1 MATMMTLESNE
12 RVWDEILDLENSNRS
27 GSPHKTSNSN
37 VRMDMR
43 SSSASRKSFT
53 KDDTPLTKD
62 DNATLHYSAGLLQ
75 RGDTA
80 ELPMKESSRPR
91 KKDRRRNR
99 DGTVSRRSATR
110 ESRSD
115 RARSLSRGLG
125 RSLSKLRSRS
135 KSALR
140 KTTTDKSKRK
150 SKRKSDVN
158 EQTLPPDPVSTHSAD
173 TTKISYSTP
182 DRSTSDDN
190 TINND
195 GDNDSVDS
203 DTLDHDRGKEL
214 MKLFERQQEELK
226 SEMSASIAKFDIEA
240 NYWKKKAKALKKKY
254 EGEAATSVGKET
266 DFRLL
271 TSSVFELERKI
282 KDNEQKSGEKIE
294 DLENLLKALGEEK
307 EELKR
312 KANSSSQQAFALE
325 QQVKDRD
332 SSIAQLRHVMEKA
345 EEDSES
351 RIELLERQLDKL
363 VEMKARRPDNLPTS
377 PQIISTT
384 STTTSS
390 ISQTLTASQA
400 SYTSNAHTENSHESG
415 DNDNSLEV
423 KNLEALLVR
432 ILAEKDKLA
441 FENENLR
448 ALVAQNESSSKPVAL
463 ANLRTYQ
470 LSCRNCIDQS
480 FVGQTRDN
488 VKQKVRDHFSEVWY
502 VTRGMDVTVNT
513 DETFMKSSFAQHVAG
528 HCTNCQSSD
537 EVVRW
542 CVKNIKVEKISRKF
556 CGGDTIPST
565 EKGKN
570 FEF

>member
-1 MATMMTLESNE
+1 MMTLESNE

-27 GSPHKTSNSN
+27 GSPHKTPNSN

-195 GDNDSVDS
+195 DDNDSVDS

-266 DFRLL
+266 DLRLL
-271 TSSVFELERKI
+271 TSSVSELERKI
-282 KDNEQKSGEKIE
+282 KDNEKKSGEKIE

-312 KANSSSQQAFALE
+312 KANASSQQAFALE

-488 VKQKVRDHFSEVWY
+488 VKQKVRDHFSEGKFLLALCY
-502 VTRGMDVTVNT
+502 VIAICILFIN
-513 DETFMKSSFAQHVAG
+513 
-528 HCTNCQSSD
+528 
-537 EVVRW
+537 
-542 CVKNIKVEKISRKF
+542 
-556 CGGDTIPST
+556 
-565 EKGKN
+565 
-570 FEF
+570 

>member
-1 MATMMTLESNE
+1 MATMTLQSNE
-12 RVWDEILDLENSNRS
+12 RVWDEILDLETSNRS
-27 GSPHKTSNSN
+27 GSGTGSPQ
-37 VRMDMR
+37 R
-43 SSSASRKSFT
+43 SFT
-53 KDDTPLTKD
+53 KDDKPSANNDST
-62 DNATLHYSAGLLQ
+62 ALHYSAGLLQ

-91 KKDRRRNR
+91 KKDTKRRNR
-99 DGTVSRRSATR
+99 DGTVGRRSATR
-110 ESRSD
+110 ESRSE

-140 KTTTDKSKRK
+140 RTKTTTDKSKRGK
-150 SKRKSDVN
+150 SRSRSDVN
-158 EQTLPPDPVSTHSAD
+158 EQPQSSDPVSIHSV
-173 TTKISYSTP
+173 P
-182 DRSTSDDN
+182 DRSVHSDDN
-190 TINND
+190 NINND
-195 GDNDSVDS
+195 DNDSFAS

-214 MKLFERQQEELK
+214 LELFERQREEFQ
-226 SEMSASIAKFDIEA
+226 SVMSASVAKFDEEA
-240 NYWKKKAKALKKKY
+240 KYWKEKAKALKKKY
-254 EGEAATSVGKET
+254 EGGTNAKEL
-266 DFRLL
+266 RVL
-271 TSSVFELERKI
+271 TSSVSELERKI
-282 KDNEQKSGEKIE
+282 KDNEKKSGEKIE
-294 DLENLLKALGEEK
+294 ELENLLKTLGEEK
-307 EELKR
+307 DELEHKFS
-312 KANSSSQQAFALE
+312 SSSQQTLVLE

-363 VEMKARRPDNLPTS
+363 VEMKSRRPENLS
-377 PQIISTT
+377 NSQTT
-384 STTTSS
+384 STTASS
-390 ISQTLTASQA
+390 SMSQTLTAASQA
-400 SYTSNAHTENSHESG
+400 SYTSKVSYTSNAHTETSHEDADS
-415 DNDNSLEV
+415 DHSSEV

-448 ALVAQNESSSKPVAL
+448 ALVAQNEPTCKPVAL
-463 ANLRTYQ
+463 ANLCTYQ

-488 VKQKVRDHFSEVWY
+488 NVKQKVRDHFSEVFY
-502 VTRGMDVTVNT
+502 VSRGMDVTVNT
-513 DETFMKSSFAQHVAG
+513 DETFMKSSFAQHAAG
-528 HCTNCQSSD
+528 HCKNLQSSD

-556 CGGDTIPST
+556 GRGDTPPPT
-565 EKGKN
+565 EKGNN